1 MTALL
6 ELIEVSK
13 SYKGPQPVQALA
25 EVSLQVRPGEF
36 VAVQGPSGSGKTT
49 LLLVAGGLL
58 APDSGQVLLD
68 GTSPYELPAD
78 ARAKFRATHVGFVFQ
93 QFHLVPYLNVL
104 ENVLAPSIAVPNS
117 QARGRALEL
126 IERFGLAERTY
137 HVPAELSTGERQ
149 RVALARALLNRPKLI
164 LADEPTG
171 NLDRANADIVL
182 GHLAEFAASGEG
194 AVLLVTHSDY
204 AAGFAARVERLA
216 AGRLQQVQP
225 SG

>member
-1 MTALL
+1 MTVLL
-6 ELIEVSK
+6 ELNDISK
-13 SYKGPQPVQALA
+13 SYRGPQPVQALVD
-25 EVSLQVRPGEF
+25 VSLRVRPGEF
-36 VAVQGPSGSGKTT
+36 VAVHGPSGSGKTT

-58 APDSGQVLLD
+58 APDSGEVLLD
-68 GTSPYELPAD
+68 GMSPYRLPAD

-104 ENVLAPSIAVPNS
+104 ENVMAPSIAVPS
-117 QARGRALEL
+117 AGARSRALEL
-126 IERFGLAERTY
+126 IERFGLADRMY

-182 GHLAEFAASGEG
+182 GHLAEFARSGQG

-204 AAGFAARVERLA
+204 AAAFADRIERLT
-216 AGRLQQVQP
+216 AGRLEHKQP
-225 SG
+225 TA